1 MLSYE
6 SYFLIML
13 ISILG
18 PVIGVVVLF
27 FYHVSEKQ
35 MHFLEMQNKQILL
48 EKELEVRRYLNLHQ
62 QIQPHFLF
70 NVLNSLYS
78 LHRLGKQEEL
88 SKSFEHIIIHLRTLF
103 DKDKG
108 PQCKISDEIAH
119 TSNYLKI
126 QKIRFR
132 DRLQVHWNV
141 DKEIEDCKIVRFLL
155 QTLVENS
162 FKHGFEEVERDF
174 VLEIT
179 LQRKDATHLL
189 LKVADNGP
197 GFKKD
202 PFHNPTGVGLPNI
215 YKQLHFLYGDDAKI
229 SIKLNAEDEIGGEV
243 TVVWPLEKA

>member
-27 FYHVSEKQ
+27 FYHVTEKQ

-78 LHRLGKQEEL
+78 MHRLGKQEEL
-88 SKSFEHIIIHLRTLF
+88 SKSFEYIIIHLRSLF
-103 DKDKG
+103 DKNKG

-126 QKIRFR
+126 QKVRFR
-132 DRLQVHWNV
+132 ERLQVNW
-141 DKEIEDCKIVRFLL
+141 DIEESVKDYSIVRFLL

-174 VLEIT
+174 ILEIS
-179 LQRKDATHLL
+179 LRQKDDSHLIL
-189 LKVADNGP
+189 VVSDNGP
-197 GFKKD
+197 GFKTNVFEK
-202 PFHNPTGVGLPNI
+202 PTGIGLPNI
-215 YKQLHFLYGDDAKI
+215 YKQLHFLYGGDASIEVKI
-229 SIKLNAEDEIGGEV
+229 NDEYEIGGEV
-243 TVVWPLEKA
+243 TVVWPIKQA